1 LARGVRALFILARL
15 ARYLH
20 DHVEVNAALEDTRN
34 RIAAFSFLLGRRKR
48 LPARASSGRF
58 TAMTLVLSFATPHYV
73 IQVADRR
80 ISHLSSGSVM
90 PDANKSVML
99 CNRMAFAYTG
109 MAVLESQPTSV
120 WLWNVIK
127 ELEKPCSTSDVIK
140 HITKRAEIAVKNTNR
155 VHYPQDEQLCQ
166 TFIGAGWAQLP
177 EHDGLLP
184 IFCRITNCH
193 DSTGQRISL
202 PTKEFRC
209 QEQIWGNNKC
219 GWTETGTPLAKKE
232 RDLLARRMKKCAKKG
247 TGPAAPIRLF
257 CDAIW
262 KVHRRQPNIVSDNL
276 LIVMI
281 PRSAAMR
288 HSITLLTGGS
298 GPRSGI
304 QMISSG
310 CREANEPLLPE
321 HMSLFAYIPSPLERP
336 IQYGPLMACPGRGSF
351 SDLTVGVMKP

>member
-1 LARGVRALFILARL
+1 
-15 ARYLH
+15 
-20 DHVEVNAALEDTRN
+20 
-34 RIAAFSFLLGRRKR
+34 
-48 LPARASSGRF
+48 
-58 TAMTLVLSFATPHYV
+58 MTLVLSFATPHYV
-73 IQVADRR
+73 VQVADRR
-80 ISHLSSGSVM
+80 ISHLSSGRAM
-90 PDANKSVML
+90 ADANKSVML

-140 HITKRAEIAVKNTNR
+140 HITNRAEIAVKNTNR
-155 VHYPQDEQLCQ
+155 AHYPKDEQLRQ

-177 EHDGLLP
+177 EHDVLLP
-184 IFCRITNCH
+184 IFSRITNCH
-193 DSTGQRISL
+193 DKSGKRTSL
-202 PTKEFRC
+202 PTTDFRS
-209 QEQIWGNNKC
+209 QEKIWLNNQC

-232 RDLLARRMKKCAKKG
+232 HDLLARRMQKCVDKG

-262 KVHRRQPNIVSDNL
+262 KVHRRMPNIVSDNV

-288 HSITLLTGGS
+288 HSITLFTGGS

-304 QMISSG
+304 QVIKSG

-321 HMSLFAYIPSPLERP
+321 HMSLFAYIPSQLERP
-336 IQYGPLMACPGRGSF
+336 IQYGPLMACPGRGAFGS
-351 SDLTVGVMKP
+351 LTVGGMKT